1 MSNKR
6 ASMHDGPLADLFRAT
21 DTARPTPPPAA
32 PRDEPVENTQMME
45 APVPPPAPPVQ
56 AAPEPTTPVASHIQ
70 PVPDPV
76 DAPAAAVARPAQA
89 FARGDIKGSPLARE
103 VSSHAYLAVIRVVG
117 VGGAGVNAVD
127 RMIEAGIRDVEF
139 IAINTDAQQLHASGA
154 PKRIHIGDE
163 LTKGLGAGARPEI
176 GREAAEESDDEIRE
190 ALRGSD
196 LVFIAAGEGGGTGT
210 GAAPVVA
217 RIARELGAL
226 TIGIVTTPFRFEGA
240 QRRAQADAGMEM
252 LQANVDTLISIPND
266 RLLQVLDRG
275 VTMVDAFH
283 VADDVLRQGVQG
295 VCDLITTPGLI
306 NLDFADVRTVMR
318 DAGTALMGIGMASGS
333 NRAREAATRAVESP
347 LVGHQMKGATGILL
361 SVSGGPD
368 LSLHDAMEIAEIVRD
383 AADESCNVI
392 FGATVDENLGDQV
405 WVTVIATGFDR
416 PAGSRPMEASMTG
429 GAAMIPEFS
438 VPATSDAGDIDV
450 DVPDFLK

>member
-21 DTARPTPPPAA
+21 DAAKPTEPP
-32 PRDEPVENTQMME
+32 REEPVEHTQMME
-45 APVPPPAPPVQ
+45 TPAPPVQ
-56 AAPEPTTPVASHIQ
+56 AAPAPMPVASHIQ

-76 DAPAAAVARPAQA
+76 DAPAAEPARPAAA

-103 VSSHAYLAVIRVVG
+103 LSSNAYLAVIRVVG

-176 GREAAEESDDEIRE
+176 GREAAEESDEQIRE

-266 RLLQVLDRG
+266 RLLQVLDRS

-333 NRAREAATRAVESP
+333 NRAKEAATRAVESP

-416 PAGSRPMEASMTG
+416 PAGSRPLEASMTG

-438 VPATSDAGDIDV
+438 VPATSGSDDADV

>member
-1 MSNKR
+1 
-6 ASMHDGPLADLFRAT
+6 MHDGPLADLFRAT
-21 DTARPTPPPAA
+21 DAAKPAEPP
-32 PRDEPVENTQMME
+32 REEPGEHTQMME
-45 APVPPPAPPVQ
+45 PPAAPPAPPVQ
-56 AAPEPTTPVASHIQ
+56 AAPAPTPAAPHIQ

-76 DAPAAAVARPAQA
+76 DAPAAEAARPAAA
-89 FARGDIKGSPLARE
+89 FARGDIKGSPVARD

-139 IAINTDAQQLHASGA
+139 IAINTDAQQLQASEA

-176 GREAAEESDDEIRE
+176 GREAAEESDEQIRE

-217 RIARELGAL
+217 RNARELGAL

-416 PAGSRPMEASMTG
+416 PAGARPLEASMTG

-438 VPATSDAGDIDV
+438 VPVASDAADDV

>member
-1 MSNKR
+1 
-6 ASMHDGPLADLFRAT
+6 MHDGPLADLFRAT
-21 DTARPTPPPAA
+21 DAAKTGDAPAPP
-32 PRDEPVENTQMME
+32 REEPLENTQMME
-45 APVPPPAPPVQ
+45 PPTPPAPPVAA
-56 AAPEPTTPVASHIQ
+56 AAPAAPAAPHIQ
-70 PVPDPV
+70 SVPDPV
-76 DAPAAAVARPAQA
+76 DEPVQEAPRPAAA
-89 FARGDIKGSPLARE
+89 FARGDIKGSPVARDL
-103 VSSHAYLAVIRVVG
+103 SAHAYLAVIRVVG

-139 IAINTDAQQLHASGA
+139 IAINTDAQQLQASEA

-176 GREAAEESDDEIRE
+176 GREAAEESDEQIRE

-240 QRRAQADAGMEM
+240 QRRAQADAGMEA

-266 RLLQVLDRG
+266 RLLQVLDRS

-318 DAGTALMGIGMASGS
+318 DAGTALMGIGMASGT

-347 LVGHQMKGATGILL
+347 LVGHQIKGATGILL

-429 GAAMIPEFS
+429 GASMIPEFN
-438 VPATSDAGDIDV
+438 VPATADAAGDV

>member
-1 MSNKR
+1 MSER
-6 ASMHDGPLADLFRAT
+6 DQSMRLTLDHQYRSGAK
-21 DTARPTPPPAA
+21 
-32 PRDEPVENTQMME
+32 
-45 APVPPPAPPVQ
+45 
-56 AAPEPTTPVASHIQ
+56 
-70 PVPDPV
+70 
-76 DAPAAAVARPAQA
+76 
-89 FARGDIKGSPLARE
+89 IK
-103 VSSHAYLAVIRVVG
+103 VIG
-117 VGGAGVNAVD
+117 VGGGGSNAVNRMVQAGVS
-127 RMIEAGIRDVEF
+127 GVEF
-139 IAINTDAQQLHASGA
+139 IVANTDVQALDCNTAAVKLQ
-154 PKRIHIGDE
+154 IGSK

-176 GREAAEESDDEIRE
+176 GREAAEESDEQIRE

-252 LQANVDTLISIPND
+252 LQAYVDTLISIPND
-266 RLLQVLDRG
+266 RLLQVLDRS

-333 NRAREAATRAVESP
+333 NRAKEAATRAVESP

-416 PAGSRPMEASMTG
+416 PAGSRPLEASMTG

-438 VPATSDAGDIDV
+438 VPATSASDDADV
-450 DVPDFLK
+450 DVPDFHK

>member
-1 MSNKR
+1 MTNKR
-6 ASMHDGPLADLFRAT
+6 ASMHDGPLADLFRST
-21 DTARPTPPPAA
+21 DAAREADVHRDPSPTS
-32 PRDEPVENTQMME
+32 DETRMME
-45 APVPPPAPPVQ
+45 PPVQ
-56 AAPEPTTPVASHIQ
+56 AAPEPAAPVTTPHIQ

-76 DAPAAAVARPAQA
+76 DEPEARPAAA

-103 VSSHAYLAVIRVVG
+103 VSANAYLAVIRVVG

-127 RMIEAGIRDVEF
+127 RMIEAGIRGVEF
-139 IAINTDAQQLHASGA
+139 IAINTDAQQLSASEA
-154 PKRIHIGDE
+154 PTRIHIGE
-163 LTKGLGAGARPEI
+163 ALTKGLGAGARPEI
-176 GREAAEESDDEIRE
+176 GRESAEESEEEIRD

-217 RIARELGAL
+217 RIARDMGAL

-252 LQANVDTLISIPND
+252 LQANVDTLIAIPND
-266 RLLQVLDRG
+266 RLLQVLERG
-275 VTMVDAFH
+275 VSMIDAFG

-333 NRAREAATRAVESP
+333 NRAREAALRAVESP
-347 LVGHQMKGATGILL
+347 LIGHQIRGATGILL
-361 SVSGGPD
+361 SVAGGPD
-368 LSLHDAMEIAEIVRD
+368 LSLHDTMEIAEVIRE

-392 FGATVDENLGDQV
+392 FGATVDESLGDQV

-416 PAGSRPMEASMTG
+416 PAGSRPLEASMTG
-429 GAAMIPEFS
+429 GASMIPEFNVS
-438 VPATSDAGDIDV
+438 ASEPGPGDGGL

>member
-1 MSNKR
+1 VSNKR

-21 DTARPTPPPAA
+21 DAANPVTPPQ
-32 PRDEPVENTQMME
+32 EPVENTQMME
-45 APVPPPAPPVQ
+45 PPTPPVQ
-56 AAPEPTTPVASHIQ
+56 AAPEPPSAASHIQ

-76 DAPAAAVARPAQA
+76 DEPAAPARPAAA
-89 FARGDIKGSPLARE
+89 FARGDIKGSPVARD

-176 GREAAEESDDEIRE
+176 GREAAEESDDAIRE

-196 LVFIAAGEGGGTGT
+196 LVFIACGEGGGTGT

-266 RLLQVLDRG
+266 RLLQVLDRS

-306 NLDFADVRTVMR
+306 NLDFADVRTIMR

-333 NRAREAATRAVESP
+333 NRAKEAATRAVESP
-347 LVGHQMKGATGILL
+347 LVGHQIKGATGILL

-368 LSLHDAMEIAEIVRD
+368 LSLHDAMEIAEIVRN

-438 VPATSDAGDIDV
+438 VSTASDAGDSDV

>member
-1 MSNKR
+1 
-6 ASMHDGPLADLFRAT
+6 
-21 DTARPTPPPAA
+21 
-32 PRDEPVENTQMME
+32 ME
-45 APVPPPAPPVQ
+45 TPAPPVQ
-56 AAPEPTTPVASHIQ
+56 AAPSPTPVASHIQ

-76 DAPAAAVARPAQA
+76 DAPAAEPARPAAA
-89 FARGDIKGSPLARE
+89 FARGDIKGSPLVRE
-103 VSSHAYLAVIRVVG
+103 LSSNAYLAVIRVVG

-139 IAINTDAQQLHASGA
+139 IAINTDAQQLQASGA

-176 GREAAEESDDEIRE
+176 GREAAEESDEQIRE

-266 RLLQVLDRG
+266 RLLQVLDRS

-333 NRAREAATRAVESP
+333 NRAKEAATRAVESP

-392 FGATVDENLGDQV
+392 FGATIDENLGDQV

-416 PAGSRPMEASMTG
+416 PAGSRPLEASMTG

-438 VPATSDAGDIDV
+438 VPATSGSDDADV

>member
-1 MSNKR
+1 
-6 ASMHDGPLADLFRAT
+6 
-21 DTARPTPPPAA
+21 
-32 PRDEPVENTQMME
+32 
-45 APVPPPAPPVQ
+45 
-56 AAPEPTTPVASHIQ
+56 
-70 PVPDPV
+70 
-76 DAPAAAVARPAQA
+76 
-89 FARGDIKGSPLARE
+89 
-103 VSSHAYLAVIRVVG
+103 
-117 VGGAGVNAVD
+117 
-127 RMIEAGIRDVEF
+127 MIEAGIRDVEV
-139 IAINTDAQQLHASGA
+139 IAINTDAQQLQASEA

-176 GREAAEESDDEIRE
+176 GREAAEESDEQIRE

-416 PAGSRPMEASMTG
+416 PAGARPLEASMTG

-438 VPATSDAGDIDV
+438 VPVASDAADDV

>member
-1 MSNKR
+1 
-6 ASMHDGPLADLFRAT
+6 MHDGPLADLFRAT
-21 DTARPTPPPAA
+21 DAANPVTPPQPQEPA
-32 PRDEPVENTQMME
+32 ENTQMME
-45 APVPPPAPPVQ
+45 PPAPAAPPVQ
-56 AAPEPTTPVASHIQ
+56 AAPDPAPAASHIQ
-70 PVPDPV
+70 SVPDPV
-76 DAPAAAVARPAQA
+76 ETPAEQRPAAA
-89 FARGDIKGSPLARE
+89 FARGDIKGSPVARD

-176 GREAAEESDDEIRE
+176 GREAAEESDDAIRD

-196 LVFIAAGEGGGTGT
+196 LVFIACGEGGGTGT

-266 RLLQVLDRG
+266 RLLQVLDRS

-306 NLDFADVRTVMR
+306 NLDFADVRTIMR

-333 NRAREAATRAVESP
+333 NRAKEAATRAVESP
-347 LVGHQMKGATGILL
+347 LVGHQIKGATGILL

-368 LSLHDAMEIAEIVRD
+368 LSLHDAMEIAEIVRN

-438 VPATSDAGDIDV
+438 VSTVSDAGDVDV

>member
-1 MSNKR
+1 
-6 ASMHDGPLADLFRAT
+6 MHDGPLADLFRAT
-21 DTARPTPPPAA
+21 DAAKPAEPP
-32 PRDEPVENTQMME
+32 REEPGEHTQMME
-45 APVPPPAPPVQ
+45 PPAAPPAPPVQ
-56 AAPEPTTPVASHIQ
+56 AAPAPTPAAPHIQ

-76 DAPAAAVARPAQA
+76 DAPAAEAARPAAA
-89 FARGDIKGSPLARE
+89 FARGDIKGSPVARD

-139 IAINTDAQQLHASGA
+139 IAINTDAQQLQASEA

-176 GREAAEESDDEIRE
+176 GREAAEESDEQIRE

-196 LVFIAAGEGGGTGT
+196 LVFIAAGAGGGTGT

-416 PAGSRPMEASMTG
+416 PAGARPLEASMTG

-438 VPATSDAGDIDV
+438 VPVASDAADDV

>member
-1 MSNKR
+1 MTGKR
-6 ASMHDGPLADLFRAT
+6 PSMHDGPLADLFRAT
-21 DTARPTPPPAA
+21 DSAREHAPDPVDPPDPAA
-32 PRDEPVENTQMME
+32 SDE
-45 APVPPPAPPVQ
+45 AP
-56 AAPEPTTPVASHIQ
+56 HIQ
-70 PVPDPV
+70 PVPDLDPV
-76 DAPAAAVARPAQA
+76 IDEPTSLIDAPAETPSERPAAAFASGAVKASPVAR
-89 FARGDIKGSPLARE
+89 D
-103 VSSHAYLAVIRVVG
+103 VSAYGYVAVIRVVG

-139 IAINTDAQQLHASGA
+139 IAINTDAQQLSGSEAST
-154 PKRIHIGDE
+154 RIHIGE
-163 LTKGLGAGARPEI
+163 NLTKGLGSGARPEI
-176 GREAAEESDDEIRE
+176 GREAAEESDEAIRE

-240 QRRAQADAGMEM
+240 QRRSQADEGIVA
-252 LQANVDTLISIPND
+252 LQANVDTLIAIPND
-266 RLLQVLDRG
+266 RLLQVLERG
-275 VTMVDAFH
+275 VSMVDAFNI
-283 VADDVLRQGVQG
+283 ADDVLRQGVQG

-333 NRAREAATRAVESP
+333 NRAREAAIRAVQSP
-347 LVGHQMKGATGILL
+347 LVGHEIRGATGILL
-361 SVSGGPD
+361 SVAGGAD
-368 LSLHDAMEIAEIVRD
+368 LSLHDAMEIAEIVRE

-392 FGATVDENLGDQV
+392 FGATVDESLGDQV

-416 PAGSRPMEASMTG
+416 PPGSKPLEASMTSAVAG
-429 GAAMIPEFS
+429 IPEFNVADEDRS
-438 VPATSDAGDIDV
+438 ESAGSSGGAL
-450 DVPDFLK
+450 DVPDFLRS

>member
-21 DTARPTPPPAA
+21 DAAQQQGTPPPE
-32 PRDEPVENTQMME
+32 PREPEQ
-45 APVPPPAPPVQ
+45 PPVQ
-56 AAPEPTTPVASHIQ
+56 AAPPAAPHIQ

-76 DAPAAAVARPAQA
+76 DEPVEERPAAA
-89 FARGDIKGSPLARE
+89 FARGEIKGSPLARD
-103 VSSHAYLAVIRVVG
+103 VSAHGYVAVIRVVG

-127 RMIEAGIRDVEF
+127 RMIDAGIRDVEF
-139 IAINTDAQQLHASGA
+139 IAINTDAQQLSASEA
-154 PKRIHIGDE
+154 PRRIHIGDE

-176 GREAAEESDDEIRE
+176 GREAAEESADEIRA
-190 ALRGSD
+190 ALQGSD
-196 LVFIAAGEGGGTGT
+196 LVFIACGEGGGTGT

-240 QRRAQADAGMEM
+240 QRRAQADAGMEV
-252 LQANVDTLISIPND
+252 LQGHVDTLISIPND
-266 RLLQVLDRG
+266 RLLQVLDRS

-347 LVGHQMKGATGILL
+347 LVGHQIKGATGILL
-361 SVSGGPD
+361 SVAGGPD
-368 LSLHDAMEIAEIVRD
+368 LSLHDAMEIAEIVRG
-383 AADESCNVI
+383 AADETCNVI
-392 FGATVDENLGDQV
+392 FGATIDESLGDQV

-416 PAGSRPMEASMTG
+416 PAGSRPLEASMTG
-429 GAAMIPEFS
+429 GASLIPEFS
-438 VPATSDAGDIDV
+438 VPATSGGDDASDV

>member
-1 MSNKR
+1 MTNKR
-6 ASMHDGPLADLFRAT
+6 ASMHDGPLADLFRST
-21 DTARPTPPPAA
+21 DASKDAGNTAEPTPPA
-32 PRDEPVENTQMME
+32 PEETIEATQLLDPPV
-45 APVPPPAPPVQ
+45 AVAPPAPPV
-56 AAPEPTTPVASHIQ
+56 TSHIQ

-76 DAPAAAVARPAQA
+76 DEPASETPAVRPAAM
-89 FARGDIKGSPLARE
+89 FARGDAKGSPLARN
-103 VSSHAYLAVIRVVG
+103 VSGNAYLAVIRVIG

-139 IAINTDAQQLHASGA
+139 IAVNTDAQQLSSSEA
-154 PKRIHIGDE
+154 PTRIHIGED
-163 LTKGLGAGARPEI
+163 LTKGLGSGARPEI
-176 GREAAEESDDEIRE
+176 GREAAEESEEEIRK
-190 ALRGSD
+190 ALQGSD

-217 RIARELGAL
+217 RIAREMGAL

-240 QRRAQADAGMEM
+240 QRRAQADAGIDM
-252 LQANVDTLISIPND
+252 LQANVDTLIAIPND
-266 RLLQVLDRG
+266 RLLQVLDRS
-275 VTMVDAFH
+275 VTMIDAFQ

-318 DAGTALMGIGMASGS
+318 DAGTALMGIGMASGT

-347 LVGHQMKGATGILL
+347 LVGHQIRGATGILL

-368 LSLHDAMEIAEIVRD
+368 LSLHDAMEIAEIVRE

-392 FGATVDENLGDQV
+392 FGATVDESLGDQV

-429 GAAMIPEFS
+429 GAAMIPEFN
-438 VPATSDAGDIDV
+438 VPATAGDAEAI